1 MLNIILRIEKE
12 LISKKQDMHW
22 RLFILSIQFLL
33 CVDIQA
39 SINEE
44 KFINKIDTILTENK
58 INKGD
63 FSLSLQ
69 MVNRDNSLVSINS
82 QKQRHPASLIKIVT
96 TLGALEILGP
106 NYYWETLFFTDGK
119 IIDNSLIGN
128 LFIKGKGDPFLTIE
142 DLWKIVYEFRK
153 LSVLN
158 IEGQIFID
166 NTFFQNTNKN
176 NKQTGNRLYEVEPN
190 ALMTN
195 FKRIDFHIKMK
206 NKVAEIL
213 PFPPL
218 ENLKIKNQIRPSN
231 KSCSSKNIKLV
242 FTENSYSN
250 NVLISGEIPHSCKEY
265 KLSRSVLSAE
275 DYFFY
280 LFKYIWESTDNGKFT
295 PTYSFKKL
303 PTDAIPLITWKSK
316 KLGSVVKSTNK
327 WSNNLM
333 SKTLIYS
340 LGYDPTTG
348 RALPELGIKSIQN
361 FLSAHNLSSN
371 TLNIIDGSG
380 LNKDVRASTEDII
393 RILNFAWARN
403 IMPEFVASL
412 SIAGKDG
419 TTRNLFKG
427 MKLGNAVRIK
437 TGTLNDVISAGG
449 YIFANSGNIYSLATI
464 INKPYL
470 NKTNA
475 RNTLER
481 IIKLIAETY

>member
-1 MLNIILRIEKE
+1 
-12 LISKKQDMHW
+12 MHW
-22 RLFILSIQFLL
+22 RLFILSIQFLV
-33 CVDIQA
+33 CTNIHA
-39 SINEE
+39 SISEE
-44 KFINKIDTILTENK
+44 KFISKIDTILTESK

-69 MVNRDNSLVSINS
+69 KVNSDSSRISINS

-119 IIDNSLIGN
+119 IIDNNLIGN

-153 LSVLN
+153 LGILN

-166 NTFFQNTNKN
+166 STFFQNIVVNK
-176 NKQTGNRLYEVEPN
+176 KQTRNRLYEVEPN
-190 ALMTN
+190 ALMAN
-195 FKRIDFHIKMK
+195 FKRIDFHIQMK

-213 PFPPL
+213 HFPPL
-218 ENLKIKNQIRPSN
+218 ENLKIKNQIRTSN

-242 FTENSYSN
+242 FTENSYLK

-280 LFKYIWESTDNGKFT
+280 LFKYIWESTNNGKLA
-295 PTYSFKKL
+295 PNYSFKRL
-303 PTDAIPLITWKSK
+303 PTDVIPLITWKSK
-316 KLGSVVKSTNK
+316 KLGTVVKSTNK

-340 LGYDPTTG
+340 LGYNPTLG
-348 RALPELGIKSIQN
+348 QALPELGIKSIQN
-361 FLSAHNLSSN
+361 FLSAHKLSSN

-393 RILNFAWARN
+393 RILNFAWTRN

-427 MKLGNAVRIK
+427 MELGNAARIK
-437 TGTLNDVISAGG
+437 TGTLNNVISAGG
-449 YIFANSGNIYSLATI
+449 YIFSNSGNIYSLAAI

-470 NKTNA
+470 DKNNA
-475 RNTLER
+475 RSVLER
-481 IIKLIAETY
+481 IIKLIAEKY